1 VVFALDRQQGGGV
14 TAAPGVPTVLFLVDG
29 LGLSGKTKAM
39 VDLVCGLDPARYQP
53 AVACFDKERSPL
65 LEPLIKKNVPL
76 FEIPCPDGL
85 NVGVMVR
92 LGKVMRETKP
102 TVVHCYNPR
111 TMLYGGIVA
120 RTLGIKAV
128 VGSLSAFACL
138 TPDQRYDFLPQKLF
152 TTSRRNRLRN
162 QLVARLMGAVV
173 TVARSLG
180 ERFCRFN
187 GIDTARLRV
196 VSYGVDLARFD
207 KVTDAEVAAFRASIG
222 VPDGAV
228 VVGSVGRL
236 VEQKDYP
243 TQLRAFAHALKTA
256 PQLWMVLAGDG
267 PLRGE
272 LEALVASLGIGLRVK
287 FIGHCSTVP
296 VLLRTL
302 EIFVLASKFEPYGV
316 AILEA
321 KAAGTAIAA
330 TNVNELPELVVDGQ
344 MGLLS
349 PAGDAPAM
357 GENFVRLAGDPAL
370 RRTLGKNAAADAFN
384 RHSLAAAIDGYQSIY
399 DDVRRIH
406 SHQSGRAPRA
416 AA

>member
-1 VVFALDRQQGGGV
+1 
-14 TAAPGVPTVLFLVDG
+14 
-29 LGLSGKTKAM
+29 
-39 VDLVCGLDPARYQP
+39 
-53 AVACFDKERSPL
+53 
-65 LEPLIKKNVPL
+65 
-76 FEIPCPDGL
+76 
-85 NVGVMVR
+85 MVR
-92 LGKVMRETKP
+92 LGKVMRETRP

-138 TPDQRYDFLPQKLF
+138 TPDQHYEFLPQKLF

-196 VSYGVDLARFD
+196 VSYGVDLSRFD

-243 TQLRAFAHALKTA
+243 TQLRAFAHALKAA
-256 PQLWMVLAGDG
+256 PHLWMVLAGDG

-272 LEALVASLGIGLRVK
+272 LEALAAALGISQRMK

-296 VLLRTL
+296 VLLRSL

-357 GENFVRLAGDPAL
+357 GENFVRLAGDAAL
-370 RRTLGKNAAADAFN
+370 RRTLGKNAAADAFK